1 MNIYKFDYN
10 PIDDLVSNTYV
21 VADDDL
27 KCLVID
33 PGKGNNKLI
42 KFIEKQN
49 LKPVAILLT
58 HGHIDHIRGVD
69 LLAEKYQIKAY
80 IHYLDEEM
88 LKDTELNLSVQLG
101 EPLTV
106 KANIET
112 IKDKDEL
119 NLFKEKIIVVHTPFH
134 TKGSVCYYLPEKKVL
149 FTGDTLFKQSIGRDD
164 LPNNERHKRIESLNK
179 ITKLPKD
186 VTIYPGHGPNTTLE
200 SELLNNHFLIN

>member
-10 PIDDLVSNTYV
+10 PIDDLVSNTYI

-27 KCLVID
+27 KCVIVD

-42 KFIEKQN
+42 EFIDKHD
-49 LKPVAILLT
+49 LKPTAILLT

-69 LLAEKYQIKAY
+69 RLVKKYSLDIY
-80 IHYLDEEM
+80 IHFLDEEM
-88 LKDTELNLSVQLG
+88 LKDDELNLSTHLG
-101 EPLTV
+101 EPLVVKSSIKTV
-106 KANIET
+106 TDNE
-112 IKDKDEL
+112 EL
-119 NLFKEKIIVVHTPFH
+119 NLFKEKIVVIHTPFH
-134 TKGSVCYYLPEKKVL
+134 TKGSVCYYIPERKML

-164 LPNNERHKRIESLNK
+164 LPNNERHKRVESLNK
-179 ITKLPKD
+179 IKKLPKD

>member
-21 VADDDL
+21 IADDDL
-27 KCLVID
+27 RCVIVD
-33 PGKGNNKLI
+33 PGKGNDKLI
-42 KFIEKQN
+42 EFINKHE
-49 LKPVAILLT
+49 LKPTAILLT

-69 LLAEKYQIKAY
+69 RLAKAYNLDTY

-88 LKDTELNLSVQLG
+88 LTDEELNLSTHMG

-106 KANIET
+106 KSK
-112 IKDKDEL
+112 IKTVTDNDEL
-119 NLFKEKIIVVHTPFH
+119 NLFKEKIVVIHTPFH
-134 TKGSVCYYLPEKKVL
+134 TKGSVCYYLPEKKIL
-149 FTGDTLFKQSIGRDD
+149 FTGDTLFRQSIGRDD
-164 LPNNERHKRIESLNK
+164 LPNNERHKRAESLNK
-179 ITKLPKD
+179 IKKLPKD